1 MPNPSN
7 RFHLWIYRARADV
20 TCVVHTHPP
29 YVSALS
35 MIGVPLI
42 ASHMDTAMFYEDC
55 AWLPEWPGPP
65 IGDDEGDLISTA
77 LGDKRSIL
85 LAHHGQLSAGE
96 TVEQVRFEPGR
107 LMELLDL
114 IDAGTLSTGM
124 AKTVFEEMFE
134 TGAPPKRIAEE
145 RGLVQI
151 SDAGTVRPAVEEA
164 VSGNPGPVADY
175 LAGKEVAIKFL
186 VGQVMKITR
195 GKANPQL
202 VAEML
207 KDKLESMRQTGG

>member
-1 MPNPSN
+1 MVYAALAAVWLLTAGWQVLEHNQIKDSARRALLDRAQDISN
-7 RFHLWIYRARADV
+7 TVGVVVRSQRRFGLVPRTRIEA
-20 TCVVHTHPP
+20 
-29 YVSALS
+29 ALEELTEMRELNS
-35 MIGVPLI
+35 VALLN
-42 ASHMDTAMFYEDC
+42 AS
-55 AWLPEWPGPP
+55 
-65 IGDDEGDLISTA
+65 
-77 LGDKRSIL
+77 
-85 LAHHGQLSAGE
+85 GE
-96 TVEQVRFEPGR
+96 TVEQVRFEPRR

-114 IDAGTLSTGM
+114 IDAGTLSTSM

-134 TGAPPKRIAEE
+134 TGAPPERIAEE

-151 SDAGTVRPAVEEA
+151 SDADAVQPAVEEA
-164 VSGNPGPVADY
+164 VSDNPDPVSDY

-207 KDKLESMRQTGG
+207 KDKRESMR